1 MQDTMALNR
10 LLLVEDDPVL
20 RERMK
25 WALGEHFQVVEAD
38 SVESTL
44 ARLEPGSASVVCLD
58 LGLEGGPDKGLDL
71 IDAVLASDRGA
82 KIVVI
87 AADSDP
93 STVKEAIR
101 RGAFDYLTKP
111 LDLDSLRN
119 ALERAKRI
127 HDLEISGEEAPSWV
141 AADPDWPLI
150 GESEVMRNV
159 FSVMRRLAE
168 TDFGILISGESGT
181 GKELCARA
189 IHARSRRRAHPF
201 VSVNC
206 AAIPGNDLEGELF
219 GEAIGPGTD
228 MGGTGAGLLES
239 AQGGTLFLDEIG
251 DMTPTLQARLLR
263 FLQDK
268 RAPRLG
274 EARPRGLDV
283 RLIAATAKTTLSGN
297 GPGALRNDLYYR
309 LSEFEVRLPPL
320 RERGRDVLLIAAAI
334 LDRNRRR
341 FGQPR
346 LRMSSRAEKALLAYG
361 WPGNVREL
369 ESRLNRAV
377 VACKGQIIEDG
388 DLQLGDAVGGSLSYR
403 EARKAFERNL
413 LLNALERSNGNVS
426 LAARTVGVTRPTFY
440 DMMRKTGIPIRTEG
454 KGEH

>member
-1 MQDTMALNR
+1 MQDTMAMNR
-10 LLLVEDDPVL
+10 LLLVEDDPEL

-38 SVESTL
+38 SMESAL
-44 ARLEPGSASVVCLD
+44 ARLEPGGSPVVCLD
-58 LGLEGGPDKGLDL
+58 LGLDGRPEKGLDI

-82 KIVVI
+82 KIVAI
-87 AADSDP
+87 TSDTDP
-93 STVKEAIR
+93 ATAKEAIR
-101 RGAFDYLTKP
+101 RGAFDLLTKP
-111 LDLDSLRN
+111 LDLDMLRN

-127 HDLEISGEEAPSWV
+127 HDLEVSGEEAPSWV

-150 GESEVMRNV
+150 GESEAMRNV

-189 IHARSRRRAHPF
+189 IHARSRRRGHPF
-201 VSVNC
+201 VSVNSS
-206 AAIPGNDLEGELF
+206 AIPANALEAELF
-219 GEAIGPGTD
+219 GEAKGQGSDIEKP
-228 MGGTGAGLLES
+228 GLLES

-251 DMTPTLQARLLR
+251 DLTPALQSRLLR
-263 FLQDK
+263 FLQEK
-268 RAPRLG
+268 RAPRVG
-274 EARPRGLDV
+274 EIRPRGLDV
-283 RLIAATAKTTLSGN
+283 RLIAATAKPGLSGN
-297 GPGALRNDLYYR
+297 GPGALRNDLFYR

-320 RERGRDVLLIAAAI
+320 RERGRDVLLLAAAI
-334 LDRNRRR
+334 IERNRRS
-341 FGQPR
+341 FGLPR

-369 ESRLNRAV
+369 ENRLNRAV
-377 VACKGQIIEDG
+377 MACKGQVIEEG

-454 KGEH
+454 KGVHE

>member
-1 MQDTMALNR
+1 MQDTRALNR

-44 ARLEPGSASVVCLD
+44 ARLEPGSSSVVCLD

-87 AADSDP
+87 TADTDP

-127 HDLEISGEEAPSWV
+127 HDLEVSGEEAPSWV

-168 TDFGILISGESGT
+168 TDFGILISGENGT

-206 AAIPGNDLEGELF
+206 AAIPANALDAELF
-219 GEAIGPGTD
+219 GEAKGPGTD
-228 MGGTGAGLLES
+228 IERAGLLES

-251 DMTPTLQARLLR
+251 DMTPALQARLLR

-274 EARPRGLDV
+274 ETRPRGLDV
-283 RLIAATAKTTLSGN
+283 RLIAATAKAGLSGN
-297 GPGALRNDLYYR
+297 GHGALRNDLYYR

-320 RERGRDVLLIAAAI
+320 RERGRDVLLIAGSI

-369 ESRLNRAV
+369 ESRLNRAA

-454 KGEH
+454 KGEHG